1 MRAKSGHNAAP
12 GRIWPFLA
20 ALASDN
26 PRRLPWVLTVQ
37 VITAL
42 TQGAGLLLLVPLL
55 EVTGVSRGSA
65 AGGLASRARGGTAAR
80 P

>member
-1 MRAKSGHNAAP
+1 MIRAKTSRNAAA
-12 GRIWPFLA
+12 GRIGPFLA

-26 PRRLPWVLTVQ
+26 PRRLAWVLTVQ

-55 EVTGVSRGSA
+55 EVTGVSRGSS
-65 AGGLASRARGGTAAR
+65 AGGLAARAREVLG
-80 P
+80 